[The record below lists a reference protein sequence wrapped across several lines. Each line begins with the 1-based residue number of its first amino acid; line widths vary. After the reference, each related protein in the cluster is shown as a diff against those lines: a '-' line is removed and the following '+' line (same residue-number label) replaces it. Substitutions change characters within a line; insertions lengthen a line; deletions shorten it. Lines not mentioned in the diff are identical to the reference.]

1 MKLRKFFGILA
12 VGATAVLTSCGNEA
26 ADVNKKLVVGT
37 EPTFPPF
44 EMQNTETGQIIG
56 FDIDMIKAIGKDQG
70 FEVEVRNLGF
80 DGLVP
85 ALQTGSIDIAASGM
99 SITEKRKKAIFFSN
113 PYINA
118 GLAVAV
124 KADNTQVTSSDK
136 LNGLKAGV
144 QIGSTGAG
152 KAEELK
158 KADVLKEVKTFEN
171 VALAMAE
178 LLSGGVD
185 VVINDA
191 PVSEAYVNKQNGALK
206 LLPGLLQSDSYGFGI
221 RKGNQALLDKVNAGL
236 KNIQENGTVDQIKAK
251 YFGK

>member
-1 MKLRKFFGILA
+1 MKLRKFFGIMA
-12 VGATAVLTSCGNEA
+12 VGATALLTSCGNET
-26 ADVNKKLVVGT
+26 ADANKKLIVGT

-44 EMQNTETGQIIG
+44 EMQDTKTGEIVG
-56 FDIDMIKAIGKDQG
+56 FDIDMIKAIAKDQG

-124 KADNTQVTSSDK
+124 KSDNKNVTSSDK
-136 LNGLKAGV
+136 LNGLTAGV

-158 KADVLKEVKTFEN
+158 KAKVLKDVKTFEN

-178 LLSGGVD
+178 LLTGGVD

-191 PVSEAYVNKQNGALK
+191 PVSEAYVNKQKGALK

-221 RKGNQALLDKVNAGL
+221 RKGNKELLDKVNAGL
-236 KNIQENGTVDQIKAK
+236 KHIQDNGTVDKIKAK

>member
-1 MKLRKFFGILA
+1 MNIKRF
-12 VGATAVLTSCGNEA
+12 ATVLTAAAMAFTTGCGG
-26 ADVNKKLVVGT
+26 DSRDDGKLIVGT

-44 EMQNTETGQIIG
+44 EMQDSQTGAIIG
-56 FDIDMIKAIGKDQG
+56 FDIDMIKAIAKDQG

-85 ALQTGSIDIAASGM
+85 ALQTGNIDIAASGM
-99 SITEKRKKAIFFSN
+99 SITEKRKKQISFSD

-124 KADNTQVTSSDK
+124 KSDNKTVKSVSE
-136 LNGLKAGV
+136 LNGLTAGV

-152 KAEELK
+152 QAEELK
-158 KADVLKEVKTFEN
+158 KTGMLKSVKTFEN

-178 LLSGGVD
+178 LMAGGVD
-185 VVINDA
+185 VVINDL
-191 PVSEAYVNKQNGALK
+191 PVSEAYVQKQKGALK
-206 LLPGLLQSDSYGFGI
+206 LLPGVLKSDSYGFGV
-221 RKGNQALLDKVNAGL
+221 RKNNKELLDKINAGL
-236 KNIQENGTVDQIKAK
+236 KSIKANGTADQIKAK